1 APHASEEALLKA
13 VTAVGLAPLLAQ
25 QKDGLNTLLLERG
38 KSLSGGQA
46 QRLALAR
53 ALLTPSQLVLLD
65 EPTASL
71 DARSRKQIYATL
83 EALKA
88 QGCTLIIAS
97 HEPELEAFA
106 DQRLELTDQHLAQPT
121 GVAHAPA

>member
-1 APHASEEALLKA
+1 M
-13 VTAVGLAPLLAQ
+13 
-25 QKDGLNTLLLERG
+25 LLERG

-53 ALLTPSQLVLLD
+53 ALLSPSKLVLLD

-71 DARSRKQIYATL
+71 DARSSQHIYNTL
-83 EALKA
+83 QQLKD

-97 HEPELEAFA
+97 HQPELTQIA
-106 DQRLELTDQHLAQPT
+106 DKHLELPA
-121 GVAHAPA
+121 GVFYAPEIGRASCRERVQIPVVDDAVI